1 MAADRHHR
9 KKMRDPLPRDEAGQT
24 KLATQM
30 AKAHPLKG
38 QALTK
43 AAKLPRG
50 ARVATIYTAAIVTGA
65 YRLMRLAQE
74 SVRRAGQAR
83 ALDPGAADAWAGGIP
98 LGMSMPPYAAF
109 LHGTTVETCR
119 RIHSAGVQAGVML
132 GLVHLRLRSAD

>member
-1 MAADRHHR
+1 MAADKHHG
-9 KKMRDPLPRDEAGQT
+9 KKMRDPLPSDERGQT

-38 QALTK
+38 QELTK

-50 ARVATIYTAAIVTGA
+50 ERMKRIYTAAIITGA
-65 YRLMRLAQE
+65 YRLMRLARESARRDGQE
-74 SVRRAGQAR
+74 R
-83 ALDPGAADAWAGGIP
+83 ALDPGAADAWAQGIP
-98 LGMSMPPYAAF
+98 LGMSMPPYGAF